1 MVTTKL
7 FCGLV
12 ILLASPLC
20 CWSSR
25 EDDVL
30 KTFSM
35 SNTIAVSG
43 SKLNPK
49 ELEKQKCTPS
59 SAAELD
65 SCQKKTIGILQTLNE
80 KKLTSYLGF
89 AMKCNNGFCNC
100 QEAGAKIMTD
110 IGKNTRSLCL
120 TSDLG
125 IGLECIH
132 PQECKSGF
140 ICIPDVKLPNIRTC
154 QSSAIFMQCNY
165 IVTILFTLIT
175 SFINN

>member
-59 SAAELD
+59 SAAGNL
-65 SCQKKTIGILQTLNE
+65 
-80 KKLTSYLGF
+80 
-89 AMKCNNGFCNC
+89 
-100 QEAGAKIMTD
+100 
-110 IGKNTRSLCL
+110 
-120 TSDLG
+120 
-125 IGLECIH
+125 
-132 PQECKSGF
+132 
-140 ICIPDVKLPNIRTC
+140 
-154 QSSAIFMQCNY
+154 
-165 IVTILFTLIT
+165 IVP
-175 SFINN
+175 